1 MSTSI
6 WMFILLLAL
15 LATVFQL
22 IEIFSFPDNYDNFI
36 ITERK
41 EIKKGQREEEKRSE
55 INTIREYLNAA
66 QALIT

>member
-1 MSTSI
+1 M
-6 WMFILLLAL
+6 
-15 LATVFQL
+15 ATVFQL

-41 EIKKGQREEEKRSE
+41 EIKKGEREEEKRSE